1 MMRNRWQMNL
11 AGIFN
16 FWYYTDEVQ
25 FKLSDGRLVL
35 RGANGS
41 GKSVT
46 MQSFLPLVLDGN
58 KRPSRLDPF
67 GSKDRKIDYYLLLE
81 PDSGI
86 QDRIGYLY
94 LEFYHP
100 EQQRYLT
107 IGIGLRAR
115 RNANT
120 GFWGFA
126 ITDNRRIGKDIL
138 LYERDYSQGQE
149 QKIPLTR
156 SQLEDVIGEGGQVVT
171 EQGKYMEMVNKL
183 LFGYGDLQSFQELLD
198 LLIQL
203 RSPKLSKDFKPTTI
217 YEILSNALPPLQDDE
232 LRPLSEVMEDMD
244 QINDRLEE
252 VCLHRREAE
261 KLQQVYNRYNKY
273 LLYHQ
278 SSQLLQAKRQWD
290 NQQSSTQELEAKLQE
305 ISRSLQERNERLTE
319 QSTKLLEVNAR
330 HQVLAAS
337 EVLEKRHELNRLR
350 EEKERTNRQAERLAK
365 SLMYWQGKQKE
376 YRRDQEKYTA
386 EAAEY
391 TTRQQATLADLEDI
405 AREFDFSRHDVYHRQ
420 WDRDMPREFNQ
431 WHNWQQDL
439 SEQERQINQ
448 ALEIARRVDHKKY
461 ERDLAEREVGNA
473 RQRRDTAEESYRF
486 EEENCDLVQKSYQE
500 QIFAW
505 RKNLL
510 ELHLS
515 DEELQKTLHRL
526 SLFPEVSYE
535 SIKEPMLEAFDH
547 RYLDLQKQK
556 VALEQ
561 QRDRHQEEQNQLR
574 AAWQEWKNHKDPEP
588 PRSAARELSR
598 RQRGEGAPLY
608 ALCEFRE
615 GVSEELKASL
625 EAALQQS
632 GLLDAWVSPQ
642 GLGILGTNEEE
653 IWIAPNPQF
662 FGYTLADY
670 LYPTPPEDGSLKA
683 EIIDQI
689 LRTISLGD
697 ISSGDNVG
705 AAVNEQGYFRLGA
718 LCGKA
723 AAKERAEFIGK
734 ETRHRTRLAE
744 MARLEALMEQEQQN
758 IDDCNRQIHRIEEA
772 LTRLTQEKSCFPAG
786 DELQEAFSR
795 LAQARREMESAL
807 EEERQKVELFRQAS
821 QAYQETAAELHTFM
835 QGWTIPKNTA
845 GLTAARD
852 QLQTYRQLLGELHS
866 HWSSYRMSQAALD
879 RALAGLAEAAE
890 KIAEET
896 DELAS
901 LRETLHHIN
910 AQISAFEQA
919 LKDLGIEDIDRQLR
933 ELEQQR
939 DALQREINAL
949 DKEIRQLEKEQG
961 IEESRLSAARELLK
975 EKEAAL
981 NQAREAWLCEWNRRL
996 VADWSEVTVSE
1007 ANLPGLYRVAQQV
1020 LQQYRDEKYLQKSKD
1035 SITNDLFLA
1044 FQECR
1049 GNLHPYGPE
1058 LMLDEEHQR
1067 NLVLFMRDRHNP
1079 LPPQALVQELKT
1091 TEEEQRLL
1099 LSQKDRELYEQIIIH
1114 SVGKAIRYKILR
1126 AEQWVQQMNRLME
1139 QRDTS
1144 SGLRL
1149 HLKWEPRP
1157 AANEKELDTLQLVN
1171 LLKKDPQML
1180 RNQEIEQMI
1189 EHFRSRITWAKQE
1202 ADQHDTLRQWIYRL
1216 LDYREWFRFT
1226 LYYEKGEQP
1235 RRELTDS
1242 RFNALSGGE
1251 KALSM
1256 YIPLFAATYS
1266 RYNDC
1271 RPEAPKIISLDEAFA
1286 GVDDE
1291 NMRDMFGLLTQL
1303 DFDYMM
1309 TSQVLWGCYDTVPKL
1324 SVYEI
1329 YRPKDARFV
1338 TLIQYYWNG
1347 FRRMLVDESMVE
1359 ENA

>member
-1 MMRNRWQMNL
+1 MRNRWQMNL

-25 FKLSDGRLVL
+25 FQLSDGRLVL

-100 EQQRYLT
+100 EQHRYLT

-115 RNANT
+115 RNAAT

-138 LYERDYSQGQE
+138 LYEKDYSQGQE

-252 VCLHRREAE
+252 VSLHRREAE

-273 LLYHQ
+273 LLYSH
-278 SSQLLQAKRQWD
+278 SAQLLQAKRQWD
-290 NQQSSTQELEAKLQE
+290 NQQTATRELAAKLQE
-305 ISRSLQERNERLTE
+305 LSLSLQDRNERFTE
-319 QSTKLLEVNAR
+319 QSAKLLEVNAR
-330 HQVLAAS
+330 HEVLAAS
-337 EVLEKRHELNRLR
+337 EALEKRHELNRLR
-350 EEKERTNRQAERLAK
+350 AEKERTDRQADRVGK
-365 SLMYWQGKQKE
+365 SLQYWQGKQKDHL
-376 YRRDQEKYTA
+376 RDQERY
-386 EAAEY
+386 AAEVEDY
-391 TTRQQATLADLEDI
+391 AARQRDALRDMEDT

-420 WDRDMPREFNQ
+420 WDRDIPREFSQ
-431 WHNWQQDL
+431 WPAWQKDLEEQDK
-439 SEQERQINQ
+439 QIGR
-448 ALEIARRVDHKKY
+448 ALEIARHVDQKKY
-461 ERDLAEREVGNA
+461 ERDRAEREVGNA
-473 RQRRDTAEESYRF
+473 RQRRDAAEESYRF
-486 EEENCDLVQKSYQE
+486 EEENCELVQKSYQE

-505 RKNLL
+505 RKGLQ

-515 DEELQKTLHRL
+515 DDELQKILHRL
-526 SLFPEVSYE
+526 SLFPEVPYE
-535 SIKEPMLEAFDH
+535 SVKEPLLEASNR
-547 RYLDLQKQK
+547 RYLDLQRQK
-556 VALEQ
+556 VEWEQ
-561 QRDRHQEEQNQLR
+561 QRNNHREEKERLQ

-588 PRSAARELSR
+588 PRTEARELSR
-598 RQRGEGAPLY
+598 RHRGGGAPLY
-608 ALCEFRE
+608 AVCEFRE

-632 GLLDAWVSPQ
+632 GLLDAWVSQQ
-642 GLGILGTNEEE
+642 GLGILSAEAEEV
-653 IWIAPNPQF
+653 WIAPNPQF

-670 LYPTPPEDGSLKA
+670 LYPTPPEDSSLQA
-683 EIIDQI
+683 ESIDEI

-697 ISSGDNVG
+697 SGADNPG
-705 AAVNEQGYFRLGA
+705 ASVSEQGYFRLGA

-723 AAKERAEFIGK
+723 APKKRAEFIGK

-744 MARLEALMEQEQQN
+744 MARLETLMEQEQQS
-758 IDDCNRQIHRIEEA
+758 IDGCTLQIDRIEGS
-772 LTRLTQEKSCFPAG
+772 LNRLASEKSLFPGG

-807 EEERQKVELFRQAS
+807 EEERQKVDHFRQAS
-821 QAYQETAAELHTFM
+821 QAYQETTAELHRFM
-835 QGWTIPKNTA
+835 QGWTIPKHTG
-845 GLTAARD
+845 GLTFARE
-852 QLQTYRQLLGELHS
+852 QLQSYRQLLGELRS
-866 HWSSYRMSQAALD
+866 HWSSYRISLETLD
-879 RALAGLAEAAE
+879 RTAAGLLEAAG
-890 KIAEET
+890 KIEEET
-896 DELAS
+896 VELES
-901 LRETLHHIN
+901 LQETLRHIN
-910 AQISAFEQA
+910 AQIAAFEKA

-933 ELEQQR
+933 ELEHER
-939 DALQREINAL
+939 DLLKKGMDSL
-949 DKEIRQLEKEQG
+949 DKEIRKLEREQG
-961 IEESRLSAARELLK
+961 IEESKLSGAQELLA
-975 EKEAAL
+975 EKETTIK
-981 NQAREAWLCEWNRRL
+981 QAREAWLAEWNRRL
-996 VADWSEVTVSE
+996 VAEWSETEVSE
-1007 ANLPGLYRVAQQV
+1007 EQLPGLYRVVQQV
-1020 LQQYRDEKYLQKSKD
+1020 LQKYRDEKYIQKSKD
-1035 SITNDLFLA
+1035 GITNDLFLA

-1049 GNLHPYGPE
+1049 GNLHSYGPE
-1058 LMLDEEHQR
+1058 LVLDEEHQR

-1079 LPPQALVQELKT
+1079 LPPHALVHELKT

-1149 HLKWEPRP
+1149 HLKWEPR
-1157 AANEKELDTLQLVN
+1157 AASNEKELDTLQLVN

-1329 YRPKDARFV
+1329 YRPKDAKYV

-1347 FRRMLVDESMVE
+1347 FRRMLVDEGMVE

>member
-1 MMRNRWQMNL
+1 MRNRWQMNL

-16 FWYYTDEVQ
+16 FWYYTDEAQ
-25 FKLSDGRLVL
+25 FQLSEGRLVL

-100 EQQRYLT
+100 EQHRHLT
-107 IGIGLRAR
+107 VGIGLRAR
-115 RNANT
+115 RNATT

-126 ITDNRRIGKDIL
+126 VTDNRRIGKDIL
-138 LYERDYSQGQE
+138 LYEKDYSQGQE

-156 SQLEDVIGEGGQVVT
+156 SKLEDVIGEGGQVVT

-252 VCLHRREAE
+252 VMLHRREAE
-261 KLQQVYNRYNKY
+261 KLQQTYNRYNKY
-273 LLYHQ
+273 LLHSQ
-278 SSQLLQAKRQWD
+278 SAQLLQAKRQWD
-290 NQQSSTQELEAKLQE
+290 SQQNSARELAGKLQE
-305 ISRSLQERNERLTE
+305 ISLSLQERTERFTE
-319 QSTKLLEVNAR
+319 QSARLLEVNAR
-330 HQVLAAS
+330 HEVLATS
-337 EVLEKRHELNRLR
+337 EALEKRHELNRLR
-350 EEKERTNRQAERLAK
+350 AEKERTDRQAERLGK
-365 SLMYWQGKQKE
+365 SLQYWQEKQKE
-376 YRRDQEKYTA
+376 HRGDEEKY
-386 EAAEY
+386 AAEIQDY
-391 TTRQQATLADLEDI
+391 AAKQQETLGAMEDT
-405 AREFDFSRHDVYHRQ
+405 AREFDFTRHDVYHRQ
-420 WDRDMPREFNQ
+420 WDRQIPREFGQ
-431 WHNWQQDL
+431 WPAWQKDLDEQDK
-439 SEQERQINQ
+439 QIGR
-448 ALEIARRVDHKKY
+448 ALEIARQVDQKKY
-461 ERDLAEREVGNA
+461 ERDRAEREVSNA
-473 RQRRDTAEESYRF
+473 RQRRDAAEESYRF
-486 EEENCDLVQKSYQE
+486 EEENCELVQKSYQE
-500 QIFAW
+500 QIFTW
-505 RKNLL
+505 RKGLI
-510 ELHLS
+510 ELHLP
-515 DEELQKTLHRL
+515 DDELQKVLHRL

-535 SIKEPMLEAFDH
+535 SVKEPVLEASNN
-547 RYLDLQKQK
+547 RYLDLEKQK
-556 VALEQ
+556 VAWEQ
-561 QRDRHQEEQNQLR
+561 QRNNHLQEKEKLQ

-588 PRSAARELSR
+588 PRTEARELSR
-598 RQRGEGAPLY
+598 RQRAGGAPLY
-608 ALCEFRE
+608 AVCEFKQE
-615 GVSEELKASL
+615 VSEEVKASL
-625 EAALQQS
+625 EASLQQS

-642 GLGILGTNEEE
+642 GLGILGTEEE
-653 IWIAPNPQF
+653 EVWIAPNPQF

-670 LYPTPPEDGSLKA
+670 LDPTPPEDGSLQA
-683 EIIDQI
+683 AIIDQI

-697 ISSGDNVG
+697 TGGDNPG

-723 AAKERAEFIGK
+723 VPKERAEFIGK

-744 MARLEALMEQEQQN
+744 MARLEQLMEQEQQN
-758 IDDCNRQIHRIEEA
+758 IDGCTREIDEIEIS
-772 LTRLTQEKSCFPAG
+772 LTGLAQEKSRFPGG
-786 DELQEAFSR
+786 DELQEAFTR

-807 EEERQKVELFRQAS
+807 EEERQRVDLFRQAS
-821 QAYQETAAELHTFM
+821 LAYQESAAELHTFM
-835 QGWTIPKNTA
+835 QGWTIPKQTG
-845 GLTAARD
+845 GLTFARE
-852 QLQTYRQLLGELHS
+852 QLQTYRQLLGELRS
-866 HWSSYRMSQAALD
+866 HWSSYRISLTALERAA
-879 RALAGLAEAAE
+879 AGLLEAAG
-890 KIAEET
+890 KIDEES

-901 LRETLHHIN
+901 LQGTLRHIN
-910 AQISAFEQA
+910 AQITAFEKT

-933 ELEQQR
+933 ELEQER
-939 DALQREINAL
+939 DLLKKGLDSL
-949 DKEIRQLEKEQG
+949 DKEIRKLEREQGVEESKLAGAQDLLTEKETA
-961 IEESRLSAARELLK
+961 LKLAR
-975 EKEAAL
+975 
-981 NQAREAWLCEWNRRL
+981 QAWLAEWSRRL
-996 VADWSEVTVSE
+996 VAEWSEIEVSE
-1007 ANLPGLYRVAQQV
+1007 EQLPGLYRVVQQV
-1020 LQQYRDEKYLQKSKD
+1020 LQKYRDEKYIQKSKD
-1035 SITNDLFLA
+1035 GITNDLFLA

-1049 GNLHPYGPE
+1049 GNLHSFGPE
-1058 LMLDEEHQR
+1058 LVLDEEHQR

-1079 LPPQALVQELKT
+1079 LPPHALVQELRT
-1091 TEEEQRLL
+1091 TEDEQRLL

-1149 HLKWEPRP
+1149 HLKWEPR
-1157 AANEKELDTLQLVN
+1157 AASNEKELDTLQLVN

-1189 EHFRSRITWAKQE
+1189 EHFRSRISWAKQE

-1329 YRPKDARFV
+1329 YRPKDATFV

-1347 FRRMLVDESMVE
+1347 FRRMLVDEGLVE